1 MNALTSSVW
10 TDSTRQD
17 VEILHWALPSV
28 CLPCVYL
35 IAPHVTRSPRP
46 SPTVFHI
53 GSNQI
58 LVLATRLH
66 QVFVQ
71 ELGQKYV
78 IIVGDAKTSKTYN
91 TLQEICHE
99 YKSTLKWLTPFP
111 GDWHVLYNF
120 QKALM
125 KPYKDAGQASLGK
138 VSGHQMEMLTSLLM
152 IQASNFW
159 QTHEFLPQAY
169 EVFYR

>member
-1 MNALTSSVW
+1 MVHTQKQSYYWKQS
-10 TDSTRQD
+10 
-17 VEILHWALPSV
+17 
-28 CLPCVYL
+28 Y
-35 IAPHVTRSPRP
+35 TRSN
-46 SPTVFHI
+46 HI
-53 GSNQI
+53 LEAIIYWKQSYTGSNPI
-58 LVLATRLH
+58 LVLGTRLH
-66 QVFVQ
+66 RVFAQ

-99 YKSTLKWLTPFP
+99 YKSQLKWLTPFP
-111 GDWHVLYNF
+111 CDWQVLYNS

-125 KPYKDAGQASLGK
+125 KPYKDAGLASLGK
-138 VSGHQMEMLTSLLM
+138 VSGHRTETLTSLLM